1 MFKTTPTSYPSR
13 EADPVASAFV
23 ADVHARLPSMCG
35 TVMRYSSKALM
46 PLASLHSAVDRRS
59 GYSNLKPV
67 ELIPEIDLSQIP
79 IPPSMRLH
87 PPVAALPNESA
98 SLGAQPI
105 ATRPQQEVVG
115 GTQTKLTDINGSQLH
130 SFGVPA
136 YSSQHT
142 ATGQIANRGLQAR
155 NMYTSQNAAPPP
167 LNEPSK
173 SGCGTLTVNSHAQ
186 NVLGSS
192 SSAGNIAAM
201 ATGSASVKVLPVF
214 GKMRQTGCAGLS
226 SHKQTPSRVQVPPPN
241 TQPAK
246 KKPRLSLQPLSQREP
261 NGPLAQSGRGLT
273 GSTQWNPL
281 QHHAHVESSLTHAV
295 GSTTLHYLKEN
306 NHPSTGGANSKH
318 TLADSVGQ
326 SLSPPKGAVHATGH
340 GVSDAVMKKVSIA
353 VYYNQLLKS
362 MTIQK

>member
-46 PLASLHSAVDRRS
+46 PLASLHSAVERDNRRS

-79 IPPSMRLH
+79 IPQSMRLH

-214 GKMRQTGCAGLS
+214 GKTRQTGCAGLS

-246 KKPRLSLQPLSQREP
+246 KKPRLSLQPLSQRESK
-261 NGPLAQSGRGLT
+261 GPPAQSGRGLT
-273 GSTQWNPL
+273 GSAQQNPL
-281 QHHAHVESSLTHAV
+281 QHHAHVVSGLTNAV
-295 GSTTLHYLKEN
+295 GRTPVHYLKEN
-306 NHPSTGGANSKH
+306 DHPSTGGANSKH
-318 TLADSVGQ
+318 TLADSAGQ
-326 SLSPPKGAVHATGH
+326 SLFQPKGAVQTTGTGH
-340 GVSDAVMKKVSIA
+340 GVSDTVMKKVSIA
-353 VYYNQLLKS
+353 VH
-362 MTIQK
+362 

>member
-35 TVMRYSSKALM
+35 TVVRYSSKALM

-79 IPPSMRLH
+79 IPQSMRLH

-115 GTQTKLTDINGSQLH
+115 GTQTKLTDISGLQLH

-142 ATGQIANRGLQAR
+142 ATVQIANRGLQV
-155 NMYTSQNAAPPP
+155 SHSAAPPP
-167 LNEPSK
+167 LNKPSK
-173 SGCGTLTVNSHAQ
+173 SGCGTLTVDTHAQ

-201 ATGSASVKVLPVF
+201 ATGSASAKVLLVF
-214 GKMRQTGCAGLS
+214 GKTRQTGCAGLS
-226 SHKQTPSRVQVPPPN
+226 SRKQTPSRVQVPPPN

-246 KKPRLSLQPLSQREP
+246 KKPRLSLQPLSQRES

-273 GSTQWNPL
+273 GSAQRDPSR
-281 QHHAHVESSLTHAV
+281 HHAHVVSGLSTAV
-295 GSTTLHYLKEN
+295 GSTPVHYLKEN
-306 NHPSTGGANSKH
+306 NHPSTGGSNSKH
-318 TLADSVGQ
+318 TLADSAGQ